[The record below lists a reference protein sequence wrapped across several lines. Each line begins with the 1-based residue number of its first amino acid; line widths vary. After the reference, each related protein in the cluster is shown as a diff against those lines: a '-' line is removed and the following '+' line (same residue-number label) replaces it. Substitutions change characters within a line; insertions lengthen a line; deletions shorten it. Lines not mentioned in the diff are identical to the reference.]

1 MLNARLPE
9 QCLSSITEFSD
20 LVATIQTLKHLNP
33 LQASS
38 CFSERVGAFIESVAE
53 QMRRAV
59 KDYKYEVQEGHMT
72 EECSQY
78 LAQLQK
84 DWERHR
90 VKLGVAALRKEV
102 CYPLRQNYSHD
113 LIIWAFQMEDRER
126 DDASSILN
134 DSISARA
141 VSSAGS
147 VSTEASTTQH
157 NIDLLFDHEQDAA
170 SWEPV
175 RPPEVLGEFLDS
187 RYMLPLLLPSD
198 PVMLSAAPMM
208 PAFWR
213 NEDVT
218 NGISDSRCQSRA
230 SKRSAGSLPWRI
242 STKRLRETGLGILRW
257 VDGAGSHAR
266 WAHSA
271 DVVGREEYGYDGEVP
286 PSPSPYLVASGDDR
300 ESDVA
305 APSTA
310 RRVTPLTRRPSLRSK
325 GRTSSP
331 VDRTP

>member
-1 MLNARLPE
+1 
-9 QCLSSITEFSD
+9 
-20 LVATIQTLKHLNP
+20 
-33 LQASS
+33 
-38 CFSERVGAFIESVAE
+38 
-53 QMRRAV
+53 MRRAV

-90 VKLGVAALRKEV
+90 VKLGVEALRKEV
-102 CYPLRQNYSHD
+102 VSSTSQSCKHD
-113 LIIWAFQMEDRER
+113 LIFRAFQMEDRER
-126 DDASSILN
+126 DDTSSILN
-134 DSISARA
+134 DNISARA

-147 VSTEASTTQH
+147 FSTEASTIQH
-157 NIDLLFDHEQDAA
+157 NIDLLFDQEQDAA

-198 PVMLSAAPMM
+198 PVMLSAAPKM

-213 NEDVT
+213 NEDVA
-218 NGISDSRCQSRA
+218 NGISDSRCASRA

-242 STKRLRETGLGILRW
+242 STKRLRDTSLGILRW

-266 WAHSA
+266 WARSA
-271 DVVGREEYGYDGEVP
+271 DVEGREEYEYDGEVP
-286 PSPSPYLVASGDDR
+286 SSPSPYFVGSEDDR
-300 ESDVA
+300 ENDVA
-305 APSTA
+305 APSGV

-325 GRTSSP
+325 GRASTP
-331 VDRTP
+331 VDRTS